1 MRHEVESSPNY
12 HWSSLEFGETFRTS
26 PSPEGRGCREAAGE
40 GYRKGNSL
48 PITWPFGPPSPFRR
62 RQYTWRTGTQDSPP
76 GTGGDDERQ
85 RVGVVDQIQ
94 LRIFIRDLIYHPGL
108 RPPLL
113 FQEGSLAS
121 PSVKYIDAPSGEGFV
136 RNVSPNFKLDHLL
149 LSFPDRSARDLGGTT
164 DPRPNPPVLEGR
176 TAYRDLTVPTPRDVR

>member
-1 MRHEVESSPNY
+1 MGSPVSTY
-12 HWSSLEFGETFRTS
+12 EDIGWMKAR
-26 PSPEGRGCREAAGE
+26 R
-40 GYRKGNSL
+40 RKMKWVPLLKG
-48 PITWPFGPPSPFRR
+48 

-121 PSVKYIDAPSGEGFV
+121 PSVKYIDAS
-136 RNVSPNFKLDHLL
+136 
-149 LSFPDRSARDLGGTT
+149 
-164 DPRPNPPVLEGR
+164 
-176 TAYRDLTVPTPRDVR
+176 

>member
-1 MRHEVESSPNY
+1 MAFAN
-12 HWSSLEFGETFRTS
+12 
-26 PSPEGRGCREAAGE
+26 
-40 GYRKGNSL
+40 GYRVARICSGHCFRLFRRPAGCPLQRAPHEHEGIQGNEQGHRQVFSRL
-48 PITWPFGPPSPFRR
+48 RSYQNPECTRFTWTHQYFTIQLAVRNIRGLFFRANPSPFRR

-121 PSVKYIDAPSGEGFV
+121 PSVKYIDAPSGEGFGHT
-136 RNVSPNFKLDHLL
+136 L
-149 LSFPDRSARDLGGTT
+149 
-164 DPRPNPPVLEGR
+164 R
-176 TAYRDLTVPTPRDVR
+176 T